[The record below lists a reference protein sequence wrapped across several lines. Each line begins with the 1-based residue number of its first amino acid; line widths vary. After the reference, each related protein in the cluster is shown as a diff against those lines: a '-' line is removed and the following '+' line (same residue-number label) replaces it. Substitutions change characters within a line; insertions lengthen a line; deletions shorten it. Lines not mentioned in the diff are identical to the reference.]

1 MPTTTEQLQALK
13 DKHQE
18 LTRKHA
24 AGEGQLTRLRED
36 LRAAEDDLKAQGVDT
51 PEDAEKEITRLE
63 GAAAA
68 ATEKA
73 QRLLDEAE
81 QILSGGGKVP
91 VEGAAGEDTDL

>member
-36 LRAAEDDLKAQGVDT
+36 LRAAEEELKAQGVDT
-51 PEDAEKEITRLE
+51 PEDAENEITRLDGE
-63 GAAAA
+63 AVA
-68 ATEKA
+68 ATEEA

-81 QILSGGGKVP
+81 HILSGGSPAAV
-91 VEGAAGEDTDL
+91 VEEGDTDL